1 MKSREV
7 ELNTPVWCTSFDL
20 SRNCSAIIRN
30 LPPLLGHF
38 EGETYSGCKYN
49 FVPENSTHKI
59 ARWSFCGYEYFLTY
73 EEVAEYYNKRL
84 AKAQKDIAREMSV
97 TINKLEKMGE
107 RINGMYILI
116 IWKVLYENFSTW

>member
-7 ELNTPVWCTSFDL
+7 SLNTPVWCTAFEL
-20 SRNCSAIIRN
+20 SRNCGAIIRN

-59 ARWSFCGYEYFLTY
+59 ARWSFGDYDYFLTY
-73 EEVAEYYNKRL
+73 EEAAEYYNKRL
-84 AKAQKDIAREMSV
+84 ANAQKDISHEMAV
-97 TINKLEKMGE
+97 TIGKLEKMSE
-107 RINGMYILI
+107 RINGMYII
-116 IWKVLYENFSTW
+116 NNMDGAV

>member
-7 ELNTPVWCTSFDL
+7 SLNTPVWCTAFEL
-20 SRNCSAIIRN
+20 SRNCSTIIRN

-59 ARWSFCGYEYFLTY
+59 ARWSFGDYEYFLTY
-73 EEVAEYYNKRL
+73 EEAAEYYNKRL
-84 AKAQKDIAREMSV
+84 AKAQKDIAHEMAV

-107 RINGMYILI
+107 RINGMYVTNNMDGI
-116 IWKVLYENFSTW
+116 V

>member
-7 ELNTPVWCTSFDL
+7 SLNTPVWCTAFEL

-49 FVPENSTHKI
+49 FVPKNSTHKI
-59 ARWSFCGYEYFLTY
+59 ARWSFGDYDYFLTY
-73 EEVAEYYNKRL
+73 EEAAEYYNKRL
-84 AKAQKDIAREMSV
+84 AKAQKDIAHEMAE

-107 RINGMYILI
+107 RLNGMY
-116 IWKVLYENFSTW
+116 VSNNVGSSV

>member
-7 ELNTPVWCTSFDL
+7 SLNTPVWCTAFEL
-20 SRNCSAIIRN
+20 SRNCSTIIRN

-59 ARWSFCGYEYFLTY
+59 ARWSFGDYEYFLTY
-73 EEVAEYYNKRL
+73 EEAAEYYNKRL
-84 AKAQKDIAREMSV
+84 TKAQKDIAHEIV
-97 TINKLEKMGE
+97 ETINKLVRLRE
-107 RINGMYILI
+107 RLKDMY
-116 IWKVLYENFSTW
+116 VADNVGSSV